1 MSRARIVLV
10 TPPYDRIA
18 PGYEFVKHVANQS
31 PSLGLLHLAAEVR
44 EHDYEPSII
53 ESDVFGLDA
62 KTLRDG
68 CRSKSVSQPRMLAM
82 WLARKYTR
90 AAFSEISHFFGR
102 RSCRFRLIFFSLR
115 GCL

>member
-62 KTLRDG
+62 GQVAERVIAEAPPYVGITLLVSVPC
-68 CRSKSVSQPRMLAM
+68 CRRERRGASTRGAS
-82 WLARKYTR
+82 AR
-90 AAFSEISHFFGR
+90 A
-102 RSCRFRLIFFSLR
+102 
-115 GCL
+115 

>member
-18 PGYEFVKHVANQS
+18 PGYEFVKHVTNQS

-62 KTLRDG
+62 GQVADRIIAEAPPYVGITLFTVG
-68 CRSKSVSQPRMLAM
+68 VWSAAQIMISAICRSVPPDPNILVKSTSPV
-82 WLARKYTR
+82 
-90 AAFSEISHFFGR
+90 
-102 RSCRFRLIFFSLR
+102 
-115 GCL
+115 